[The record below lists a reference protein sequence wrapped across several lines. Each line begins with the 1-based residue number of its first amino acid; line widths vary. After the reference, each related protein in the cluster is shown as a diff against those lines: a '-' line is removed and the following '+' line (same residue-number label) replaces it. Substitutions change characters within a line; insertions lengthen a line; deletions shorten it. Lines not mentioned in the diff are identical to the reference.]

1 MMKTKGKIIL
11 ATLAAVVILVVIAG
25 LGLKNKIENDLKD
38 VSRINDGVFS
48 GQYTAFPVAA
58 VVEVSVQNSII
69 TNIKLSS
76 MKTTKVNRPRRS
88 LIKSSRPSVM
98 FLPGQLYTS
107 LDPSSRFF
115 YAAIRFQRCPAC
127 FHKLG

>member
-38 VSRINDGVFS
+38 VSRITDGVFS

-69 TNIKLSS
+69 TNIKLVKHENGQGKPAEAILDQVIEAQCDVSS
-76 MKTTKVNRPRRS
+76 WTTVYI
-88 LIKSSRPSVM
+88 IKSIVPIFLHCHTFPAVPSL
-98 FLPGQLYTS
+98 FP
-107 LDPSSRFF
+107 
-115 YAAIRFQRCPAC
+115 
-127 FHKLG
+127 